1 MSEGTGKI
9 PPPVSSKPLYFC
21 VFASS
26 PALFFIGAVTA
37 WQGSVNQIAGNDCAF
52 PSTQLVN
59 ALIVPVI
66 VRALTID
73 LKRSFPYYVCKA
85 WSMML
90 SPTYSQPSFKH
101 LLQTF
106 LSFFL
111 SRLN

>member
-1 MSEGTGKI
+1 MCL
-9 PPPVSSKPLYFC
+9 PPP
-21 VFASS
+21 
-26 PALFFIGAVTA
+26 LFFIGAVTA

-106 LSFFL
+106 LSVFFVQIE
-111 SRLN
+111 LNENRCHGVSFLGNGDSL